1 MAKVNFTKIL
11 TDKVMTY
18 FEPSSQVSQENINI
32 RERGISSAREYSRVV
47 ETFSRV
53 LQYKEAFR
61 LSIERKLGAI
71 GQQVKDNIDNLET
84 LMRNIDIYVQNID
97 KISNNL
103 GQLQNEENSIKARYE
118 ELLNGSAS
126 MDPILLDDDKS
137 HDDLDPAG
145 SREYLIQRRRSYLE
159 NLDQSFK
166 RLDGELF
173 SIEKLRS
180 ELMRARDEILVKK
193 DEAQKQMKT
202 LEENGVQNLEEVKRI
217 ELELES
223 TVDEERLLINEFKRL
238 VNGAER
244 TLEISD
250 EIDHI
255 LFTYLTA
262 AESNDSP
269 SKNPVPVT
277 D

>member
-1 MAKVNFTKIL
+1 M
-11 TDKVMTY
+11 TD
-18 FEPSSQVSQENINI
+18 FDQSSQISQDNIGI
-32 RERGISSAREYSRVV
+32 RERGISNARDYSRVV

-53 LQYKEAFR
+53 LQYKESFR
-61 LSIERKLGAI
+61 LSIEGKLSSI

-84 LMRNIDIYVQNID
+84 LMRNIDIYEQNID
-97 KISNNL
+97 KIFNNL
-103 GQLQNEENSIKARYE
+103 GQLQTEENSIKARYE

-126 MDPILLDDDKS
+126 MDPLLMGDDKNN
-137 HDDLDPAG
+137 DDLDPAG

-180 ELMRARDEILVKK
+180 ELTRARSEILIKK
-193 DEAQKQMKT
+193 DEAEKQMRT
-202 LEENGVQNLEEVKRI
+202 LEEDGGRHLEDVKRI
-217 ELELES
+217 EMELES
-223 TVDEERLLINEFKRL
+223 SVDEERLLVNEFKRL

-262 AESNDSP
+262 AEWKDRS
-269 SKNPVPVT
+269 SKTPVSAVE
-277 D
+277 

>member
-1 MAKVNFTKIL
+1 M
-11 TDKVMTY
+11 TDFK
-18 FEPSSQVSQENINI
+18 PSSQVSQDNLGI

-53 LQYKEAFR
+53 LQYKESFR
-61 LSIERKLGAI
+61 LSIESKLNAI

-84 LMRNIDIYVQNID
+84 LMRNIDIYEQNID

-103 GQLQNEENSIKARYE
+103 GQLQTEENSIKARYE
-118 ELLNGSAS
+118 ELLNGSTS
-126 MDPILLDDDKS
+126 MDSLLMVDDKNN
-137 HDDLDPAG
+137 DDLDPAD

-180 ELMRARDEILVKK
+180 ELTRARSEILIKK
-193 DEAQKQMKT
+193 DEAEKQMRT
-202 LEENGVQNLEEVKRI
+202 LEENGSRHLEDVKRI
-217 ELELES
+217 EMELES
-223 TVDEERLLINEFKRL
+223 SVDEERLLINEFKRL

-262 AESNDSP
+262 AESKNSP
-269 SKNPVPVT
+269 SKIPASAVE
-277 D
+277 